1 MGARRE
7 VTQASLQDTFLRARK
22 RMKILILLSVKFSV
36 IYLIIKCSNFV
47 KLSDFKMCIDRNT
60 TGVANLG
67 ACFKLV

>member
-36 IYLIIKCSNFV
+36 DML
-47 KLSDFKMCIDRNT
+47 
-60 TGVANLG
+60 GVFTFCDECFGLHG
-67 ACFKLV
+67 A